1 MCHNCT
7 SFNNTVTGSSGGKI
21 ISDMSLFGFK
31 SPFIKPWLCLKQK
44 LFFCL
49 FTPNIY
55 QQFMFYSWL
64 IIKKKCLFLFSLALA
79 SCLLAMMSQ
88 SNQWK
93 TIINWKKKKRESR
106 ALVNGAHRMCVSLF
120 LAPQFCDI
128 YWKRLSSARFCI
140 YLFHFFASGIK
151 WNAVLR
157 FLRST
162 PSALSHF
169 LFYWCA
175 ILVDDLRLLG
185 ISGIHREYHCHGD
198 TEATSGVK

>member
-1 MCHNCT
+1 MT
-7 SFNNTVTGSSGGKI
+7 FPSSKWKI
-21 ISDMSLFGFK
+21 KAVQSSLLPPFSVCVITALHSIILSLGAVVERLFPMSLFGFK

-128 YWKRLSSARFCI
+128 YWKRLTSARFCI
-140 YLFHFFASGIK
+140 YLFHFLQVESSGTQFCDFFDQPPLLSLTSYSIG
-151 WNAVLR
+151 VLSW
-157 FLRST
+157 LM
-162 PSALSHF
+162 
-169 LFYWCA
+169 
-175 ILVDDLRLLG
+175 
-185 ISGIHREYHCHGD
+185 
-198 TEATSGVK
+198 TSGC